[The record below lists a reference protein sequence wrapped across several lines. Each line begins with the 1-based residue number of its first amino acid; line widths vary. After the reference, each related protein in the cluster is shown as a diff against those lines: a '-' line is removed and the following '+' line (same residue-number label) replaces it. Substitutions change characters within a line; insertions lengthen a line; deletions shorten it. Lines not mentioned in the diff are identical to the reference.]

1 MTPGRR
7 AATTGADDGPTKGER
22 TRARLVD
29 VAARVFAERGYVATT
44 FGELIEA
51 AGVSKGAFY
60 FHYRSKEEL
69 ALAVLEQVK
78 GRHLEAFR
86 ARLAARP
93 GSADGAG
100 PLRAMAEAFLALT
113 DDEPAG
119 SITLAHELA
128 SSLAASPEVRA
139 EAAAVTRRWLDLV
152 AGVVADA
159 RRTGD
164 VRASLDPAHV
174 ARVLFA
180 AVDGL
185 RRLVDSLDDPAV
197 RRDVFAVQLG
207 VLVEILEQGLGPAP
221 VADGASSTAREPR

>member
-86 ARLAARP
+86 ARLAQGP
-93 GSADGAG
+93 GDAG
-100 PLRAMAEAFLALT
+100 PLRAMADAFLALT

-159 RRTGD
+159 QRAGD
-164 VRASLDPAHV
+164 VRASLDPTQV

-185 RRLVDSLDDPAV
+185 RRLVDSLDDPGV

-207 VLVEILEQGLGPAP
+207 VLVEILEQGLGPSP
-221 VADGASSTAREPR
+221 VRHGTSSTACEPR

>member
-60 FHYRSKEEL
+60 FHYRSKEQL

-78 GRHLEAFR
+78 GRHLDAVR
-86 ARLAARP
+86 ARVAQAP
-93 GSADGAG
+93 GGVGS
-100 PLRAMAEAFLALT
+100 LRAMADALVALT

-119 SITLAHELA
+119 SLALAHELA

-152 AGVVADA
+152 AEVVSDA
-159 RRTGD
+159 QRAGA
-164 VRASLDPAHV
+164 VRADVDPQLL

-180 AVDGL
+180 AVDGA
-185 RRLVDSLDDPAV
+185 RRLVEALDDPDA
-197 RRDVFAVQLG
+197 RRDAFAAQLG
-207 VLVEILEQGLGPAP
+207 LLVEVVERGIVPGGPP
-221 VADGASSTAREPR
+221 SSEVPGPR